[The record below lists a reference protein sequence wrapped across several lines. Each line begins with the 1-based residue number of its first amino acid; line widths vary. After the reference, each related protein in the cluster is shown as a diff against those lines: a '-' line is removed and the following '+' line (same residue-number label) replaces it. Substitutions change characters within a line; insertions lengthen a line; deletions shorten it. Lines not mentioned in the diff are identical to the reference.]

1 VARLDDEWRG
11 GRRIDGAEKVDV
23 LCIDS
28 AALSPQWLQSGHYLL
43 VAALTARGEGHLR
56 LPEGW
61 RCNTSGKDKLG
72 QGERRMEGFDQGIEN
87 ILKWGLLQWMPIQNA
102 TFC

>member
-28 AALSPQWLQSGHYLL
+28 AALSPQWL
-43 VAALTARGEGHLR
+43 
-56 LPEGW
+56 
-61 RCNTSGKDKLG
+61 
-72 QGERRMEGFDQGIEN
+72 
-87 ILKWGLLQWMPIQNA
+87 
-102 TFC
+102 